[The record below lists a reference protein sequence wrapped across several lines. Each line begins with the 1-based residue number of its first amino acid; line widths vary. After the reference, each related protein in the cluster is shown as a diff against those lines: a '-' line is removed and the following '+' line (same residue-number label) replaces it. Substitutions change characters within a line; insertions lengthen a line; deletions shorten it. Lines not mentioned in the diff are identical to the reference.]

1 MSVHRLRF
9 AWPFALAFL
18 LASPFAL
25 AVAPAVAG
33 CSLAQEVEDADALA
47 ELKLYEAAI
56 ARGQFGRDTAEPLDE
71 YLEEFPRSV
80 RARALRATLERRRGL
95 YEEAAAD
102 LARAKEGPF
111 PDLATKVAWGSA
123 AFDLAFERG
132 DWRAARE
139 ALDFATATAGGEPA
153 EPPSRAPSLVPSAL
167 APLHSRRIVL
177 DCATGRRKEAA
188 DHYARTLKDAPE
200 AARDAGFALEAAR
213 ALVALR
219 RHEAAAEKLVPL
231 DRYLRETNDPRHADC
246 LVLLGRT
253 YRVGHS
259 GGDNLPALAAL
270 RDALKLDRNS
280 IDAQVEL
287 ARARIFRFET
297 GEADEAI
304 RAALAVHDRH
314 PDAWAVRAEI
324 LLFDQRAAE
333 SLAAAERAL
342 HENPVH
348 AAARSV
354 KVAALWILGR
364 KAEAEALLEA
374 LAAAQSDD
382 GEHVGR
388 IADLLA
394 YLYRFREAI
403 PIYRRSLQHEPT
415 WSYSSVGLARCLVNT
430 GDLRGAREAMKEFR
444 RTDRVPYALA
454 DNVSIALDRLA
465 GFVEVRRG
473 TFTYVMHP
481 LDAPVLVP
489 LLEEVYGHAWPD
501 LCKRWDF
508 DLRREVRIECFPHH
522 PDFSARTVGFTG
534 FGALGVCFGDV
545 FTLISPRS
553 ELRGNF
559 EFDTTAVHELA
570 HVVTLGLSQN
580 KVPRWLTEGISV
592 HEEHRYAA
600 TADREMDLE
609 LFHYWK
615 SGEIVPVRELNRI
628 FGGPKILFG
637 YFQGGLLCDFLVELR
652 GESVLVAMLREF
664 AQDKE
669 TPEVVQSVLGMSCEQ
684 LDLQFLA
691 WLERARLGGMK
702 VQATYTEQGRRRLL
716 DRVRAS
722 EAPPAELLAQVAWAY
737 HSANRPIDRDDFLN
751 QALTRDPRLPTARF
765 LLAERALQARR
776 NDEALREYE
785 AGLAAGGE
793 EFFALLRYVQLYAEK
808 QGLGGRAGGRR
819 GRPAAAHG
827 DVTEEAAGAAPAP
840 LDDAGRALREE
851 LLGLLARAKACF
863 PRYVA
868 EGNPYLL
875 RSRLLRELG
884 RDDEAFAELEA
895 FCQIEGSDVQA
906 RQALARRAL
915 ERSDWE
921 AARRWLN
928 DLRMIDPFDRVVWRD
943 LARCER
949 QLKQPA
955 RALALLEVALQIDP
969 STEADYDPAV
979 AAAGAAAGLAPGDAR
994 LRAELLLDIAELHHQ
1009 AGDAAL
1015 AKRAVQQ
1022 ARELAPELPR
1032 LLEVDRDLGD

>member
-9 AWPFALAFL
+9 GCLFALASLF
-18 LASPFAL
+18 
-25 AVAPAVAG
+25 APAVAG
-33 CSLAQEVEDADALA
+33 RALAQEVEDADALA

-80 RARALRATLERRRGL
+80 RARTLRATLERRRGL

-111 PDLATKVAWGSA
+111 PDPAAKVAWSAA

-139 ALDFATATAGGEPA
+139 ALDFGTAAAGGESTEQA
-153 EPPSRAPSLVPSAL
+153 SLSPSSTASLN
-167 APLHSRRIVL
+167 APLQSRRIVL

-231 DRYLRETNDPRHADC
+231 DRYLRETSDPRHADC

-348 AAARSV
+348 AAARSM

-364 KAEAEALLEA
+364 KAEAEALLDV
-374 LAAAQSDD
+374 LAAAQPDD

-388 IADLLA
+388 VADLLA

-403 PIYRRSLQHEPT
+403 PIYRRSLQQEPT

-508 DLRREVRIECFPHH
+508 DLRREVRIECFPRHN
-522 PDFSARTVGFTG
+522 DFSARTVGFTG

-652 GESVLVAMLREF
+652 GEPVLVAMLREF

-691 WLERARLGGMK
+691 WLERERLGAMK

-722 EAPPAELLAQVAWAY
+722 DAPPAELLAQVAWAY
-737 HSANRPIDRDDFLN
+737 HSAQRPIDRDDFLN
-751 QALTRDPRLPTARF
+751 QALTRDPRLPAARF

-793 EFFALLRYVQLYAEK
+793 EFFALLRYVQLYAEQ

-819 GRPAAAHG
+819 GRPAAAPHG
-827 DVTEEAAGAAPAP
+827 EVTEEAAGAAPAP
-840 LDDAGRALREE
+840 LDDAGRALRER
-851 LLGLLARAKACF
+851 LLELLARAKACF

-921 AARRWLN
+921 SARRWLN

-969 STEADYDPAV
+969 STEADYDPSV

-994 LRAELLLDIAELHHQ
+994 LRAELFLDIAELHDQ
-1009 AGDAAL
+1009 AGEAAAAAAAMEQARAL
-1015 AKRAVQQ
+1015 A
-1022 ARELAPELPR
+1022 PDLPR
-1032 LLEVDRDLGD
+1032 LLEVERALGGT